1 MLSDYLILNRVTP
14 LCDTQY
20 ILPKKNEKKKKT
32 LKASVNMRFKDKLL
46 EKL

>member
-20 ILPKKNEKKKKT
+20 ILPEKMKKKT
-32 LKASVNMRFKDKLL
+32 LKASVNMRFKEKLL